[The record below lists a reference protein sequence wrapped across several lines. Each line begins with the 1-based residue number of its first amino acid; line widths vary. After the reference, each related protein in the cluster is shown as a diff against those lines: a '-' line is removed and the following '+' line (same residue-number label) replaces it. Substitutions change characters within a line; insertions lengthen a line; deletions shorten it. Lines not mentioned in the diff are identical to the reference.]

1 MKNIITSVLLLS
13 AVATAVPGCAVIRPG
28 QIGIKQR
35 FGKIVGN
42 PLEQGVKWFNPFV
55 GQIVRINVRTVE
67 CLTKLTLPT
76 QEGLNVQ
83 ADISLLYHVDHD
95 KANDVY
101 LKYGANYE
109 EVIVLSNFRATA
121 RDVSAKHLAKDLYA
135 TERDKVEKTIFDE
148 LSATIGPL
156 GFVVDAVLLKDI
168 ILPSV
173 MINAIEAKATAE
185 QTAMKMDFIILQ
197 QKKEAE
203 RMIIEAEGIK
213 KSQDI
218 INSSLTEML
227 LQYNN
232 IEMLKGLTTSQN
244 AKIIITDGKTTPLIS
259 TDVNTKP

>member
-1 MKNIITSVLLLS
+1 MMGALMTS
-13 AVATAVPGCAVIRPG
+13 CAVIRPG

-35 FGKIVGN
+35 FGKIIGK
-42 PLEQGVKWFNPFV
+42 PIEQGVKWYNPFI

-95 KANDVY
+95 KANEVY
-101 LKYGANYE
+101 LNYGSNYE

-121 RDVSAKHLAKDLYA
+121 REISAKYPAKDLYA
-135 TERDKVEKTIFDE
+135 TERDKVEKAIFDE
-148 LSATIGPL
+148 LTEHIGKL
-156 GFVVDAVLLKDI
+156 GFVIDAVLLKDI
-168 ILPSV
+168 ILPPQMV
-173 MINAIEAKATAE
+173 QAIEAKVTAE
-185 QTAMKMDFIILQ
+185 QTAMKMDFVIEQ

-203 RMIIEAEGIK
+203 RMIIEAEAIK

-218 INSSLTEML
+218 INSSLTDML

-232 IEMLKGLTTSQN
+232 IEMLKLLSTSSN
-244 AKIIITDGKTTPLIS
+244 TKIIITDGKSTPLI
-259 TDVNTKP
+259 NTEGK